1 MESFLKGVRSQVDTS
16 KVKEEE
22 AEKEKDM
29 VEKDNKGVVEEGNE
43 VVLKED
49 MVVTL
54 MKESIGDV
62 ATVMDIG
69 EGERDENQGG
79 VGGGEQE

>member
-62 ATVMDIG
+62 ATVMDFG
-69 EGERDENQGG
+69 EGERDENHGG